1 MPPVDDAIGQ
11 APPRARRDTRVI
23 ALISAGHFFSH
34 FYLLCLPP
42 LFLFIQK
49 EFGVNYLAL
58 GMAMAA
64 YNLIGGVIQAPVG
77 FLVDR
82 YGARGLLL
90 LGLGVNAA
98 AVGLIGVVDAYW
110 VLLLL
115 AVVAGIG
122 NSVFHPAD
130 YAVLAGAVSEEKVGR
145 AFGIHTFSGFFGGS
159 VAPATM
165 GAMAALWGWRV
176 ALVVAGLA
184 GLATLLVLMANSRL
198 LVEAAPGRGPAPA
211 ATTAPSEGVR
221 TGMSLLVAP
230 AMLLFFTLFCA
241 LTFTTSGIYAFTING
256 LIDLHGTSYEVANA
270 ALTAFLMLSSFGV
283 LLGGFLADRVGRHD
297 LMATVFLGFAAATI
311 VIPVI
316 YDLPSVW
323 LVVVFALS
331 GLAFGT
337 VQPARDMMV
346 RSITP
351 SGEMGKVFG
360 FLSVG
365 MAVGASISPLI
376 FGAIMDSGRPAWV
389 FYAAAAFMLATLL
402 AALAGRFV
410 GVRTGLRRA

>member
-34 FYLLCLPP
+34 FYLVSLPP

-58 GMAMAA
+58 GMAITA

-82 YGARGLLL
+82 YGARTLLL

-98 AVGLIGVVDAYW
+98 AVGLIGFVDAYW

-130 YAVLAGAVSEEKVGR
+130 YAILAGAVADEKVGR
-145 AFGIHTFSGFFGGS
+145 AFGIHTFAGFFGGS
-159 VAPATM
+159 IAPATV
-165 GAMAALWGWRV
+165 GAMAAIWGWRV

-184 GLATLLVLMANSRL
+184 GLATLLILMANSRL
-198 LVEAAPGRGPAPA
+198 LAEAAPGRGPAA
-211 ATTAPSEGVR
+211 ATTTPSAGVR
-221 TGMSLLVAP
+221 TGISLLVTP
-230 AMLLFFTLFCA
+230 AMLLFFALFGTI
-241 LTFTTSGIYAFTING
+241 TFTTSGMYAFTING
-256 LIDLHGTSYEVANA
+256 LIDLHGTSYSVANA

-283 LLGGFLADRVGRHD
+283 LLGGFLADRIGRHD
-297 LMATVFLGFAAATI
+297 LMATVFLVVAAATLI
-311 VIPVI
+311 IPVV
-316 YDLPSVW
+316 YDLPAVW
-323 LVVVFALS
+323 LVIIFALS

-351 SGEMGKVFG
+351 SGETGKVFG

-389 FYAAAAFMLATLL
+389 FYAAAIFMLATLV